1 MPSTTATTRMT
12 GTAASR
18 ATAVSGRS
26 APSAQPARI
35 RLTRRGRVA
44 AFAAATLVVVA
55 TGLGGVGVASAQAGG
70 PGPSLAVVEHTVSSG
85 ETLWRIAQQVTSP
98 GEDVRDT
105 VAELERI
112 NGLRGAALMAG
123 QQILVPER

>member
-1 MPSTTATTRMT
+1 MPSTTTTGMSGT
-12 GTAASR
+12 TAAR
-18 ATAVSGRS
+18 AKVAS
-26 APSAQPARI
+26 APSAPSGRI

-44 AFAAATLVVVA
+44 AFVAATAVVVG

-70 PGPSLAVVEHTVSSG
+70 AGPSVAVVEHTVSPG
-85 ETLWRIAQQVTSP
+85 ETLWRIAQTVTSP

-112 NGLRGAALMAG
+112 NGLRGSVLMAG
-123 QQILVPER
+123 QQILLPVR